1 MDEPRWQPPQRPA
14 WVTLLNRVG
23 VTLGSPAALVPLDE
37 QSLLE
42 AAKAAT
48 SLEDFG
54 GDEWRKPFR
63 ILLADIENEANLTL
77 AGRLLTRYDVVRSL
91 LVRLQMAET
100 EKRHPEILEQPV
112 EAPIFITGMGRT
124 GTSILYELMAQD
136 SAHAGDFGLGTALS
150 RAR

>member
-1 MDEPRWQPPQRPA
+1 MAE
-14 WVTLLNRVG
+14 
-23 VTLGSPAALVPLDE
+23 
-37 QSLLE
+37 
-42 AAKAAT
+42 
-48 SLEDFG
+48 
-54 GDEWRKPFR
+54 PFR

-77 AGRLLTRYDVVRSL
+77 AGRLLTRYDLVRSL
-91 LVRLQMAET
+91 IVRLQMAET

-136 SAHAGDFGLGTALS
+136 PRMRATLGWELRFPE